1 MRYLNMIDRLMILP
15 SKDLGRIRLVT
26 VPTDISP
33 HEAYRFV
40 TGLVSEVPREDEQ
53 GWMDAVMDTLED
65 EGFERV
71 DFLLGP
77 ALD

>member
-1 MRYLNMIDRLMILP
+1 MIDRLMILP
-15 SKDLGRIRLVT
+15 SKDLGRIQLVT

-53 GWMDAVMDTLED
+53 AWMDAVMDTLED

>member
-1 MRYLNMIDRLMILP
+1 MTDRLMILP
-15 SKDLGRIRLVT
+15 SKDLGRVRLVT
-26 VPTDISP
+26 IPTDISP

-53 GWMDAVMDTLED
+53 GWVDAVMDSLEYQ
-65 EGFERV
+65 GFARV

>member
-1 MRYLNMIDRLMILP
+1 MT
-15 SKDLGRIRLVT
+15 G
-26 VPTDISP
+26 PTDISP